1 MDTHSGGVA
10 SYHVYVY
17 PADIFEATRIFH
29 HPNHYLS
36 ARFEAEHKIKVLD
49 LTKFKY
55 FQAKNNMTGEL
66 ALEVVIDAKFT
77 EPLPAKIWK
86 PLET

>member
-1 MDTHSGGVA
+1 MSSIQ
-10 SYHVYVY
+10 SYHIYVT
-17 PADIFEATRIFH
+17 PMQVFEATKVFH
-29 HPNHYLS
+29 HHNHFLS

-55 FQAKNNMTGEL
+55 FQAKNNQTGEI

-77 EPLPAKIWK
+77 QPLPAKIWR
-86 PLET
+86 PFETGNKV